1 MSPSLSR
8 PSGLFLRGLSVVAL
22 SAVAALALSSCSVF
36 DSSGSSNEPPR
47 DETNGQ
53 ITETADADVFSIK
66 VGDCLDY
73 VALGSGEINSVPV
86 VPCGEP
92 HDGEVYAEMSL
103 PDGDYPGDDAI
114 SQQADTYCYDQ
125 FATFVGI
132 PWDDSSLDYSP
143 LTPTADSWDG
153 FDDRLIQCV
162 VASQDDVTES
172 FKGSQL

>member
-1 MSPSLSR
+1 MSSPLTR
-8 PSGLFLRGLSVVAL
+8 PSGSAARRLSVVAV
-22 SAVAALALSSCSVF
+22 SAVAALALSSCSVL

-47 DETNGQ
+47 DQTNGQ
-53 ITETADADVFSIK
+53 ITETADADVFSIQ

-73 VALGSGEINSVPV
+73 AALGSGEINTVPV
-86 VPCGEP
+86 VPCAEP

-103 PDGDYPGDDAI
+103 PDGDYPGDDAVGE
-114 SQQADTYCYDQ
+114 QADTFCYDQ

-143 LTPTADSWDG
+143 LTPTADSWEG

-172 FKGSQL
+172 FQGSQL